1 MNYRISTE
9 NGFLRADLLERETA
23 DETRT
28 FLQTVVLATISQR
41 CSRVLVHVRLSKP
54 LFTVERHG
62 VLRSLNRIALDP
74 THKIALL
81 GDTVEL
87 GISHDYVALL
97 GRQQGICLRS
107 FQSEAEA
114 VDWLKDRRRQER
126 RQAGQTIA
134 PPLER
139 REGER
144 RNIREAI
151 GPGSTHPARGME
163 ARSSYT
169 AGTDSLRFPRKP

>member
-1 MNYRISTE
+1 MNYSISTE

-28 FLQTVVLATISQR
+28 FLQAVVLATVNHR

-62 VLRSLNRIALDP
+62 VLRTLKRIASDP

-81 GDTVEL
+81 GDTLEL
-87 GISHDYVALL
+87 GMSHDYVSLL

-107 FQSEAEA
+107 FQSEAAA
-114 VDWLKDRRRQER
+114 VEWLKDRRREER
-126 RQAGQTIA
+126 RQPGQTA
-134 PPLER
+134 ATPLER
-139 REGER
+139 REDER
-144 RNIREAI
+144 RKNPESDRPGIRRTPPLEWNA
-151 GPGSTHPARGME
+151 
-163 ARSSYT
+163 
-169 AGTDSLRFPRKP
+169 

>member
-1 MNYRISTE
+1 MNYRISIE

-28 FLQTVVLATISQR
+28 FLQAVALATVNHR

-62 VLRSLNRIALDP
+62 VLRTLKRIASDP

-81 GDTVEL
+81 GDTLEL
-87 GISHDYVALL
+87 GMSHDYVSLL

-114 VDWLKDRRRQER
+114 VEWLKDRRREER
-126 RQAGQTIA
+126 RQPGRTAA
-134 PPLER
+134 PPLEL
-139 REGER
+139 RERER
-144 RNIREAI
+144 RKNLGSDRPGIRRTR
-151 GPGSTHPARGME
+151 P
-163 ARSSYT
+163 
-169 AGTDSLRFPRKP
+169 